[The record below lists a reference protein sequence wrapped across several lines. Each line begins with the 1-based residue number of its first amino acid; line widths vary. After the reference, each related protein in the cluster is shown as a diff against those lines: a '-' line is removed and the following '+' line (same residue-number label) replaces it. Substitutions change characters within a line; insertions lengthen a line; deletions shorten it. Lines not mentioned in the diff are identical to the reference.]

1 MENKE
6 NSSASLKYSEE
17 SELFEYIANQ
27 DENKVNNFLNR
38 KKYQIYDFRNKDG
51 KNSSLLHTSVYK
63 KNFNIVK
70 ALIDYCKINFPDK
83 LNQFVNA
90 ENSKGICPIHYASFR
105 GNIDIIKL
113 LIENGA
119 DITKK
124 TEKKLNIF
132 HYCAQGNMPNS
143 LMFFYLKFQENKNVN
158 KKTKYKLIFEKDV
171 SGSTVLHWAV
181 YSVAEDFLLYLI
193 NLDIFDDEQDKLNF
207 INTQDKNGFTAL
219 HLCVTSKSSRI
230 ALKLLQNGASIN
242 LRDFNGRTP
251 LDFAIVKEQEEIR
264 EYLEDSKK
272 CNFLRLKAP
281 LRKIEKSYKNIV
293 AIFSFQFFSLV
304 ILCFSTLPIIFYQYE
319 NNKYINTIYYLF
331 ISLFIL
337 FLVLYILLLIIDPG
351 IKRKRSLEEL
361 KSSLKRK
368 VDLTKYCYKCFVL
381 KTKTSQHCVICNC
394 CYEDFDHHCYWINK
408 CVAKNNFILFI
419 IFLFNTSV
427 YLFIAF
433 IISILG
439 LINVGLL
446 NSESFDIRD
455 FCREHVWLKYLNLNE
470 ACVIIYDNKFN
481 LHLVLNI
488 ILILVILLFLVPEC
502 FLLFLHI
509 NVIVTNYKNDKIN
522 KKNKFTI
529 NESTLINDNDSSF
542 HIFRSN

>member
-1 MENKE
+1 MEIKD
-6 NSSASLKYSEE
+6 NSSVSSNYTEE
-17 SELFEYIANQ
+17 EELFDYILNK
-27 DENKVNNFLNR
+27 DENKVNNFLIR
-38 KKYQIYDFRNKDG
+38 KKYQIYDFKHNDG
-51 KNSSLLHTSVYK
+51 KNSSLLHISVYK
-63 KNFNIVK
+63 KNFNIIK
-70 ALIDYCKINFPDK
+70 TLIDYCKINFPDK
-83 LNQFVNA
+83 LNQFINA
-90 ENSKGICPIHYASFR
+90 ENIKGICPIHYASFG

-113 LIENGA
+113 LVENGA

-132 HYCAQGNMPNS
+132 HYSAQGNMPNS
-143 LMFFYLKFQENKNVN
+143 LMYFYLKLKENKIEN
-158 KKTKYKLIFEKDV
+158 KKTKYKLIFEKDG

-193 NLDIFDDEQDKLNF
+193 NLDIFDNEQDKLNF

-230 ALKLLQNGASIN
+230 ALKLLQNGANID
-242 LRDFNGRTP
+242 LRDVNRRTP
-251 LDFAIVKEQEEIR
+251 LDFAIVKEQDEIR

-272 CNFLRLKAP
+272 CNLFRLKAP
-281 LRKIEKSYKNIV
+281 LRKTEKSYKNIV
-293 AIFSFQFFSLV
+293 AIFGCQFFSWI
-304 ILCFSTLPIIFYQYE
+304 ILCTSTLPIIFYQYID
-319 NNKYINTIYYLF
+319 NKYITSLYYIF
-331 ISLFIL
+331 VSLFIL
-337 FLVLYILLLIIDPG
+337 FFILYILLLIIDPG

-361 KSSLKRK
+361 KNSLKRK

-381 KTKTSQHCVICNC
+381 KSKTSQHCIICNC
-394 CYEDFDHHCYWINK
+394 CYEGFDHHCYWINK

-419 IFLFNTSV
+419 IFLFNISS

-433 IISILG
+433 IINILG

-455 FCREHVWLKYLNLNE
+455 FCREHMWLKHFNLNE
-470 ACVIIYDNKFN
+470 VCIAIYNNKFN

-488 ILILVILLFLVPEC
+488 ILILVILLFLIPEC

-509 NVIVTNYKNDKIN
+509 NVIVTNYKNDKI
-522 KKNKFTI
+522 KEKDKFRI
-529 NESTLINDNDSSF
+529 SESTLINDNDNSF
-542 HIFRSN
+542 HIFRSS